1 MLPCLSGIESKT
13 GLYSSLEGSA
23 LPLGP
28 YDLADIVLM
37 ETSVVKQRCRV
48 ESVTNPV
55 EDSRVLK
62 QYHSICSGE
71 LHKHRLKKMVLRGL
85 LSHVENWNV

>member
-1 MLPCLSGIESKT
+1 MLPCLSGMESKT
-13 GLYSSLEGSA
+13 GLCSSLEGSA

-48 ESVTNPV
+48 ECVTNPV

-71 LHKHRLKKMVLRGL
+71 LHKHLLKKMVLRGL
-85 LSHVENWNV
+85 LSHVENWDV